1 MKIAIIENNKVV
13 NVVVGEL
20 DIVSELFD
28 EVMAETETTGTAT
41 IGKNVIDGQ
50 FVPDPPFP
58 SYTWNKETIQYDP
71 PKPKPEG
78 NYIWN
83 EEELDWLPMS
93 VKEPEV

>member
-1 MKIAIIENNKVV
+1 MQIAIIENNEVV

-28 EVMAETETTGTAT
+28 QVMAETETTGTAT
-41 IGKNVIDGQ
+41 IGKKVIDGQ
-50 FVPDPPFP
+50 FVPNPPFP
-58 SYTWNKETIQYDP
+58 SYIWNKETTQYDP

-83 EEELDWLPMS
+83 EEQLDW
-93 VKEPEV
+93 VEAEA